1 VKILPFYEIGGMI
14 YETDY
19 RSTKKGLDTLFRTR
33 SGSAITTD
41 NVVKQQ
47 QVTSSEGN
55 PEIQQKSSTFKE
67 DFKEGLKDETD
78 FWKIRAG
85 SSAIGTG
92 VKIGRAAAVV
102 AMADGPLPIGD
113 VIAAGILV
121 AGGVYLL
128 GSGMEWW

>member
-1 VKILPFYEIGGMI
+1 MI

-47 QVTSSEGN
+47 QVTSSDE
-55 PEIQQKSSTFKE
+55 QKSSTFKE
-67 DFKEGLKDETD
+67 DFKEGLKDEAD